1 MNRLLI
7 IFLTLLIGTLNGCSS
22 KDKNSAASKKNEMIT
37 VTRNPLLTHLLYAG
51 TVQPLKVVVVTTPVE
66 GVVEDMLFHYGDM
79 VKAQQPL
86 FIITSS
92 KFQSDYK
99 NTLMQYVKSK
109 TDFTNNE
116 SQFKE
121 AEFLHK
127 NQLISDD
134 DYKGRKTNYFTAQL
148 GLIQAK
154 DALANMMKQLD
165 IKQFNFEDLSVS
177 DIDKISALLHQQEG
191 SQKIHIVSPAAGVV
205 LLAIKEENDMVLK
218 INKGSQ
224 IKQGDMLAMIGDLSG
239 LTVHINV
246 NEFNINQLKV
256 GQKVKVTGTAFPQF
270 TLEGHISG
278 IDRQAQTVS
287 GGIPVF
293 AVEIKVPQLTA
304 TQQAIIHVGM
314 SAKVQ
319 IDIEGEHVIS
329 VPFAAVYAKNN
340 VPYVKMQDRDSH
352 KIIEVQVKT
361 GVTTEDKIVIE
372 SPLQA
377 GDKIVLAH

>member
-1 MNRLLI
+1 M
-7 IFLTLLIGTLNGCSS
+7 LLIGTLSGCGS
-22 KDKNSAASKKNEMIT
+22 KDKNSDASEKNNLLT
-37 VTRNPLLTHLLYAG
+37 VARNPLVTHLLYAG
-51 TVQPLKVVVVTTPVE
+51 TVQPLKVVVITTPVE

-79 VKAQQPL
+79 VKPQQPL
-86 FIITSS
+86 FIIKSS

-99 NTLMQYVKSK
+99 NALMQYVKSK

-154 DALANMMKQLD
+154 DALVNMMKQSDL
-165 IKQFNFEDLSVS
+165 KQFNFEELSVS

-191 SQKIHIVSPAAGVV
+191 FQKIHILSPAEGVV
-205 LLAIKEENDMVLK
+205 LLAMKEDSDMVLK

-224 IKQGDMLAMIGDLSG
+224 IKQGDTLAMIGDLSG

-246 NEFNINQLKV
+246 NEFNINQLKI

-270 TLEGHISG
+270 TLAGQISG
-278 IDRQAQTVS
+278 IDRQAQTAS
-287 GGIPVF
+287 GGVPVF

-304 TQQAIIHVGM
+304 AQQTVIHVGM

-329 VPFAAVYAKNN
+329 VPFAAVYEKNN
-340 VPYVKMQDRDSH
+340 VPYVKMQDRNSH
-352 KIIEVQVKT
+352 KIIEVPVQT
-361 GVTTEDKIVIE
+361 GLTTEDKIIIE